1 MLASFLLS
9 LREGLEAAL
18 IIGIVLGVLL
28 KIKRIDLNGVV
39 WRGVGLAVFLSILA
53 AILLNLLGM
62 EFEGKG
68 EEIFEGVAMLLAA
81 GVLTW
86 MILWMKNHGS
96 NLKNEIEEQTNMAA
110 SSNGQKAI
118 FALAFLA
125 VFREGIELAL
135 FLLAARLTSS
145 PLQTL
150 SGAIL
155 GLAVATILGWALFTS
170 SMKLSLRGFF
180 SATNVM
186 LIILAAGLVGLGV
199 HEFNE
204 AGIVPSV
211 IEHVWDINGIL
222 SDKSELGLLLKALI
236 GYNGNPSLTEVIA
249 YLTYLI
255 VIIFAVALKR
265 RVPYLVKATAPERKI
280 IL

>member
-18 IIGIVLGVLL
+18 IIGIVLGVLVKL
-28 KIKRIDLNGVV
+28 KRTDLNGVV
-39 WRGVGLAVFLSILA
+39 WRGVGLAALLSLLA
-53 AILLNLLGM
+53 AIALNLLGM

-86 MILWMKNHGS
+86 MILWMKNHGGT
-96 NLKNEIEEQTNMAA
+96 LKSEIEEQTNQAA
-110 SSNGQKAI
+110 LGKGQKAL

-145 PLQTL
+145 PLQTISGALLGL
-150 SGAIL
+150 SGA
-155 GLAVATILGWALFTS
+155 AVLGWILFTS
-170 SMKLSLRGFF
+170 TMRLSLRNFF
-180 SATNVM
+180 GATNIL
-186 LIILAAGLVGLGV
+186 LIIFAAGLVGLGV

-204 AGIVPSV
+204 AGIIPSV
-211 IEHVWDINGIL
+211 IEHVWDLNGIL
-222 SDKSELGLLLKALI
+222 SDKSEVGLLLKALV
-236 GYNGNPSLTEVIA
+236 GYNGNPSLSEVVA
-249 YLTYLI
+249 YLLYMA
-255 VIIFAVALKR
+255 VIIATILMRKQRAEPALARTKG
-265 RVPYLVKATAPERKI
+265 
-280 IL
+280 

>member
-28 KIKRIDLNGVV
+28 KLKRTDLNGIV
-39 WRGVGLAVFLSILA
+39 WRGVGLAALLSLIS
-53 AILLNLLGM
+53 AIALNVLGM

-86 MILWMKNHGS
+86 MILWMRNHGGS
-96 NLKNEIEEQTNMAA
+96 LKSEIEEQTSQAA
-110 SSNGQKAI
+110 LGSGQKAL

-145 PLQTL
+145 PLQTISGALMGL
-150 SGAIL
+150 SSAAIL
-155 GLAVATILGWALFTS
+155 GWMLFAS
-170 SMKLSLRGFF
+170 AIKLSLHGFF
-180 SATNVM
+180 RTTNTL
-186 LIILAAGLVGLGV
+186 LIIFAAGLVGLGI
-199 HEFNE
+199 HELNE
-204 AGIVPSV
+204 AGVIPSV
-211 IEHVWDINGIL
+211 IEHVWDVNGIL
-222 SDKSELGLLLKALI
+222 SDKSETGLLLKALV

-249 YLTYLI
+249 YVAYL
-255 VIIFAVALKR
+255 VALGAIVFTK
-265 RVPYLVKATAPERKI
+265 KERHKPVMVTTK
-280 IL
+280 

>member
-28 KIKRIDLNGVV
+28 KIKRTDLNIVV
-39 WRGVGLAVFLSILA
+39 WCGVGVAAILSLLA
-53 AILLNLLGM
+53 AIALNLLGM

-68 EEIFEGVAMLLAA
+68 EEVFEGVAMLLAA

-86 MILWMKNHGS
+86 MILWMQNHGS
-96 NLKNEIEEQTNMAA
+96 NLKSEIEKQTNQAA
-110 SSNGQKAI
+110 FGNGQKAL

-135 FLLAARLTSS
+135 FLLAARVTSS

-150 SGAIL
+150 SGALL
-155 GLAVATILGWALFTS
+155 GLLSATILGWVLFTS
-170 SMKLSLRGFF
+170 TMKLSLRGFF
-180 SATNVM
+180 GATNIL
-186 LIILAAGLVGLGV
+186 LIVFAAGLVGLGI

-204 AGIVPSV
+204 AGVIPSI
-211 IEHVWDINGIL
+211 IEHVWDVNRIL
-222 SDKSELGLLLKALI
+222 SDKSEVGLLLKALI
-236 GYNGNPSLTEVIA
+236 GYNGNPSLTEVAAYIA
-249 YLTYLI
+249 YL
-255 VIIFAVALKR
+255 VALITIMVIQKKKQSPIM
-265 RVPYLVKATAPERKI
+265 VIAK
-280 IL
+280 

>member
-18 IIGIVLGVLL
+18 IIGIVLGVLVKL
-28 KIKRIDLNGVV
+28 KRTEMNGVV
-39 WRGVGLAVFLSILA
+39 WRGVGLAALLSVLS
-53 AILLNLLGM
+53 AIALNLLGM

-96 NLKNEIEEQTNMAA
+96 TLKSEIEEQTNQAA
-110 SSNGQKAI
+110 LGKGQKAL

-145 PLQTL
+145 PLQTV
-150 SGAIL
+150 SGALL
-155 GLAVATILGWALFTS
+155 GLIGAVVLGWILFTS
-170 SMKLSLRGFF
+170 TMKLSLHKFF
-180 SATNVM
+180 SMTNIL
-186 LIILAAGLVGLGV
+186 LIIFAAGLVGLGV

-204 AGIVPSV
+204 SGIIPSV
-211 IEHVWDINGIL
+211 IEHVWDVNGIL
-222 SDKSELGLLLKALI
+222 SDKSEVGLLLKALV
-236 GYNGNPSLTEVIA
+236 GYNGNPSLTEVGA
-249 YLTYLI
+249 YISYL
-255 VIIFAVALKR
+255 AVLVFILITQKKKQTQ
-265 RVPYLVKATAPERKI
+265 RV
-280 IL
+280 

>member
-28 KIKRIDLNGVV
+28 KLKRTDLNGVV
-39 WRGVGLAVFLSILA
+39 WRGVGLAALLSLIA
-53 AILLNLLGM
+53 AIALNLLGM

-86 MILWMKNHGS
+86 MILWMKNHS
-96 NLKNEIEEQTNMAA
+96 HTLKNEIEEQTNQAA
-110 SSNGQKAI
+110 LGKGQKAL

-145 PLQTL
+145 PLQTI
-150 SGAIL
+150 SGALL
-155 GLAVATILGWALFTS
+155 GLLIAGILGWILFTS
-170 SMKLSLRGFF
+170 TRKLNLRNFF
-180 SATNVM
+180 SVTNIL
-186 LIILAAGLVGLGV
+186 LIIFAAGLVGLGV

-204 AGIVPSV
+204 AGVIPSV
-211 IEHVWDINGIL
+211 IEHVWDINRII
-222 SDKSELGLLLKALI
+222 SDKGEVGLLLKALV
-236 GYNGNPSLTEVIA
+236 GYNGNPSLTEVAA
-249 YLTYLI
+249 YLLYLGGI
-255 VIIFAVALKR
+255 SFVMVLRPKNSIRTAA
-265 RVPYLVKATAPERKI
+265 ATSAAD
-280 IL
+280 

>member
-18 IIGIVLGVLL
+18 IIGIVLGVLVKL
-28 KIKRIDLNGVV
+28 KRTDLNTVV
-39 WRGVGLAVFLSILA
+39 WRGVGLAALLSLLA
-53 AILLNLLGM
+53 AIALNLLGM

-86 MILWMKNHGS
+86 MILWMKNHGGS
-96 NLKNEIEEQTNMAA
+96 LKSEIEEQTNLAA
-110 SSNGQKAI
+110 LGKGQKAL

-145 PLQTL
+145 PLQTV
-150 SGAIL
+150 SGALL
-155 GLAVATILGWALFTS
+155 GLIGAGILGWILFTS
-170 SMKLSLRGFF
+170 TMRLSLRNFF
-180 SATNVM
+180 GATN
-186 LIILAAGLVGLGV
+186 ILLVIFAAGLVGLGV

-204 AGIVPSV
+204 AGVIPSV
-211 IEHVWDINGIL
+211 IEHVWDFNGIL
-222 SDKSELGLLLKALI
+222 SDKSEVGLLLKALV
-236 GYNGNPSLTEVIA
+236 GYNGNPSLTEVGA
-249 YLTYLI
+249 YISYLAVLV
-255 VIIFAVALKR
+255 VILMTQR
-265 RVPYLVKATAPERKI
+265 RKQYSARVTTR
-280 IL
+280 

>member
-18 IIGIVLGVLL
+18 IIGIVLGVLVKL
-28 KIKRIDLNGVV
+28 KRTDLNAVV
-39 WRGVGLAVFLSILA
+39 WRGVGLAALLSLLA
-53 AILLNLLGM
+53 AIALNLLGM

-68 EEIFEGVAMLLAA
+68 EEIFEGIAMLLAA

-96 NLKNEIEEQTNMAA
+96 TLKNEIEEQTNQATLGK
-110 SSNGQKAI
+110 GQKAL

-145 PLQTL
+145 PLQTIT
-150 SGAIL
+150 GALL
-155 GLAVATILGWALFTS
+155 GLISAGILGWILFTS
-170 SMKLSLRGFF
+170 TMKLSLRHFF
-180 SATNVM
+180 GATNIL
-186 LIILAAGLVGLGV
+186 LIIFAAGLVGLGV

-204 AGIVPSV
+204 AGVIPSV
-211 IEHVWDINGIL
+211 IEHVWDFNGIL
-222 SDKSELGLLLKALI
+222 SDKSEMGLLLKALV
-236 GYNGNPSLTEVIA
+236 GYNGNPSLTEVGA
-249 YLTYLI
+249 YISYLAI
-255 VIIFAVALKR
+255 MVVILMTQRMKQNLPSVT
-265 RVPYLVKATAPERKI
+265 VG
-280 IL
+280 

>member
-18 IIGIVLGVLL
+18 IIGIVLGVLVKL
-28 KIKRIDLNGVV
+28 KRTDLNAVV
-39 WRGVGLAVFLSILA
+39 WRGVGLAALLSLLV
-53 AILLNLLGM
+53 AIALNLLGM

-68 EEIFEGVAMLLAA
+68 EEIFEGIAMLLAA

-96 NLKNEIEEQTNMAA
+96 TLKNEIEEQTNQATLGK
-110 SSNGQKAI
+110 GQKAL

-145 PLQTL
+145 PLQTIT
-150 SGAIL
+150 GALL
-155 GLAVATILGWALFTS
+155 GLISAGILGWVLFTS
-170 SMKLSLRGFF
+170 TMKLSLRNFF
-180 SATNVM
+180 GATNVL
-186 LIILAAGLVGLGV
+186 LIIFAAGLVGLGI

-204 AGIVPSV
+204 AGLIPSV
-211 IEHVWDINGIL
+211 IEHVWDFNGIL
-222 SDKSELGLLLKALI
+222 SDKSEMGLLLKALV
-236 GYNGNPSLTEVIA
+236 GYNGNPSLTEVGAYISYLAVLIA
-249 YLTYLI
+249 MLLTQ
-255 VIIFAVALKR
+255 R
-265 RVPYLVKATAPERKI
+265 RKQSPVKVTTR
-280 IL
+280 

>member
-1 MLASFLLS
+1 MFASFLLS

-28 KIKRIDLNGVV
+28 KIKRTDLNGVV
-39 WRGVGLAVFLSILA
+39 LRGVGLAVLLSFLA
-53 AILLNLLGM
+53 AIALNLLGM

-68 EEIFEGVAMLLAA
+68 EQIFEGVAMLLAA

-86 MILWMKNHGS
+86 MILWMQNHGS
-96 NLKNEIEEQTNMAA
+96 NLKNEIEEQINLVEFG
-110 SSNGQKAI
+110 NGQRAL

-145 PLQTL
+145 LLQTL
-150 SGAIL
+150 SGALLGLLSATIL
-155 GLAVATILGWALFTS
+155 GLALFTS
-170 SMKLSLRGFF
+170 TRKLSLRGFF
-180 SATNVM
+180 NATNIL
-186 LIILAAGLVGLGV
+186 LIIFAAGLVGLGV

-204 AGIVPSV
+204 ASVIPSV

-222 SDKSELGLLLKALI
+222 SGKSEMGLFLKALV
-236 GYNGNPSLTEVIA
+236 GYNGSPSLTEVAA
-249 YLTYLI
+249 YLTYLA
-255 VIIFAVALKR
+255 VITS
-265 RVPYLVKATAPERKI
+265 LVFTQRQKLNLMKVR
-280 IL
+280 

>member
-1 MLASFLLS
+1 MLASYLLS

-28 KIKRIDLNGVV
+28 KLKRTDLNGVI
-39 WRGVGLAVFLSILA
+39 WRGVGLAVLLSFFA
-53 AILLNLLGM
+53 AIALNLLGM
-62 EFEGKG
+62 EFEGTG
-68 EEIFEGVAMLLAA
+68 EQIFEGVAMLLAA

-86 MILWMKNHGS
+86 MILWMQNHGGS
-96 NLKNEIEEQTNMAA
+96 LKSEIEQQTNQATLE
-110 SSNGQKAI
+110 NGQKTL

-150 SGAIL
+150 SGALL
-155 GLAVATILGWALFTS
+155 GLLSAAILGWVLFTS
-170 SMKLSLRGFF
+170 TMKLSLRGFF
-180 SATNVM
+180 SATNIL
-186 LIILAAGLVGLGV
+186 LIVFAAGLVGLGI

-204 AGIVPSV
+204 AGLIPSV

-222 SDKSELGLLLKALI
+222 SDKSQMGLLLKALV
-236 GYNGNPSLTEVIA
+236 GYNGNPSLTEVAA
-249 YLTYLI
+249 YLVYLA
-255 VIIFAVALKR
+255 VIISLVFRQKQS
-265 RVPYLVKATAPERKI
+265 LVKAS
-280 IL
+280 

>member
-28 KIKRIDLNGVV
+28 KLNQTDLNKTVWAGTGV
-39 WRGVGLAVFLSILA
+39 AVALSVIA
-53 AILLNLLGM
+53 AIGLNLLGM
-62 EFEGKG
+62 EFEGRG
-68 EEIFEGVAMLLAA
+68 EQIFEGVAMLLAA

-86 MILWMKNHGS
+86 MIFWMHNTAP
-96 NLKNEIEEQTNMAA
+96 NLKAELEAKTKQAVYGKGRNTL
-110 SSNGQKAI
+110 

-135 FLLAARLTSS
+135 FLLAVQEASS

-150 SGAIL
+150 IGALSGL
-155 GLAVATILGWALFTS
+155 GLAAVLGWVLFTS
-170 SMKLSLRGFF
+170 TRKLNLRNFF
-180 SATNVM
+180 RVTNVL
-186 LIILAAGLVGLGV
+186 LIVFAAGMVAYGV

-204 AGIVPSV
+204 AGIIPSV
-211 IEHVWDINGIL
+211 IEHVWDVNHIL
-222 SDKSELGLLLKALI
+222 NEKSEVGLLLKALT

-249 YLTYLI
+249 YLVYLGSI
-255 VIIFAVALKR
+255 VAYVLTRKQT
-265 RVPYLVKATAPERKI
+265 VTPVTASAAS
-280 IL
+280 

>member
-18 IIGIVLGVLL
+18 IIGIVLGVLAKL
-28 KIKRIDLNGVV
+28 KRTDLNGVV
-39 WRGVGLAVFLSILA
+39 WRGVGLAALLSLLA
-53 AILLNLLGM
+53 AIALNLLGM

-86 MILWMKNHGS
+86 MILWMKNHGGT
-96 NLKNEIEEQTNMAA
+96 LKSEIEEQTNQAA
-110 SSNGQKAI
+110 LGKGQKAL

-145 PLQTL
+145 PLQTV
-150 SGAIL
+150 SGALL
-155 GLAVATILGWALFTS
+155 GLVSAGILGWILFTS
-170 SMKLSLRGFF
+170 TMRLSLRNFF
-180 SATNVM
+180 GATNIL
-186 LIILAAGLVGLGV
+186 LIIFAAGLVGVGV

-204 AGIVPSV
+204 AGIIPSV
-211 IEHVWDINGIL
+211 IEHVWDFNGIL
-222 SDKSELGLLLKALI
+222 SDKSEVGLLLKALV
-236 GYNGNPSLTEVIA
+236 GYNGNPSLTEVGA
-249 YLTYLI
+249 YVSYLVVL
-255 VIIFAVALKR
+255 VIILINQ
-265 RVPYLVKATAPERKI
+265 RKKQNPASVTTR
-280 IL
+280 

>member
-28 KIKRIDLNGVV
+28 KIKRTDLNIVV
-39 WRGVGLAVFLSILA
+39 WRGVGLAVLLSFLA
-53 AILLNLLGM
+53 AIGLNLLGM

-86 MILWMKNHGS
+86 MILWMQNHGGS
-96 NLKNEIEEQTNMAA
+96 LKSEIEAQTSQATLGY
-110 SSNGQKAI
+110 GQKAL

-150 SGAIL
+150 TGALL
-155 GLAVATILGWALFTS
+155 GLLGATILGLILFKSTI
-170 SMKLSLRGFF
+170 KLSLHGFF
-180 SATNVM
+180 MTTNIL
-186 LIILAAGLVGLGV
+186 LIIFAAGLVGLGV

-204 AGIVPSV
+204 AGVIPSV

-222 SDKSELGLLLKALI
+222 SDKGEIGLLLKALI
-236 GYNGNPSLTEVIA
+236 GYNGNPSLTEVAA
-249 YLTYLI
+249 YFL
-255 VIIFAVALKR
+255 
-265 RVPYLVKATAPERKI
+265 YLVSIAWFIFVRRQQTVPVKVSR
-280 IL
+280 